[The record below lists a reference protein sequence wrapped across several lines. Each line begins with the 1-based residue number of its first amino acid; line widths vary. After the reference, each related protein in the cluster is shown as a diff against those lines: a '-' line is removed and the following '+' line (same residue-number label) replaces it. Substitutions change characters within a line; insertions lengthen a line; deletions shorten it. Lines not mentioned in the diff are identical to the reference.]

1 MKRLLLLSML
11 FTGIGVFAQTY
22 PKYKVQK
29 KDTLVK
35 KTEAAPAVSKQL
47 PEPEQAPAKAKIKK
61 RTGDFQAL
69 MEKGAIE
76 SKSEKYDKAADLY
89 TQAFEVSTDETEW
102 RALVS
107 RATAYVMM
115 QKWDKA
121 IADYT
126 TMIQNDNLP
135 DQKKLAYTYFSRAR
149 AAQEM
154 KNMELACN
162 DVNKARELG
171 LPEMFITGFD
181 DCKRK

>member
-1 MKRLLLLSML
+1 MKRILLLSIL
-11 FTGIGVFAQTY
+11 FTCISAFAQTY
-22 PKYKVQK
+22 PKYTVQK
-29 KDTLVK
+29 NDTLVK
-35 KTEAAPAVSKQL
+35 KTEAAPAVSKPL
-47 PEPEQAPAKAKIKK
+47 PEPEKTHAKAKIKK

-76 SKSEKYDKAADLY
+76 SKSEKYDRAAEFY
-89 TQAFEVSTDETEW
+89 TQAYEVSSDETEW

-107 RATAYVMM
+107 RATTYVMM
-115 QKWDKA
+115 KKWDKA

-135 DQKKLAYTYFSRAR
+135 DQKKLAYTYLSRAR

-171 LPEMFITGFD
+171 LPEMFIKGFD
-181 DCKRK
+181 HCK